1 MRIDKPKKL
10 LLKSFVMN
18 NQKLNRNDPCWCDS
32 GKKYKKCHL
41 DIDLKKNGTRFFA
54 NASPFQGPIKTKE
67 EIEKIRTSSQLTS
80 EILTKVTDLIKP
92 GVTTNEINQW
102 VHEYTLKNNAIPAP
116 LNYKGFPKSICT
128 SINEVICHG
137 IPEDRE
143 LNEGDIINVDVT
155 CIINGFYGDASR
167 MYKVGKISKEAE
179 QLIDITEQSLYKGIE
194 AVKPG
199 NTTGDIG
206 YVIEEFITP
215 YNYGI
220 VREYGGHGI
229 GRNFH
234 EDPHI
239 HHFGKPKTGTILEP
253 GMVFTIEPM
262 INEGTH
268 KTKLLSDG
276 WTVITADSKLSAQW
290 EHTICVTET
299 GVDILTK

>member
-1 MRIDKPKKL
+1 
-10 LLKSFVMN
+10 MN
-18 NQKLNRNDPCWCDS
+18 NQNSNQKLSRNDPCWCGS

-41 DIDLKKNGTRFFA
+41 DIDINKTGTRFFS
-54 NASPFQGPIKTKE
+54 NASKFQGHIKSPS
-67 EIEKIRTSSQLTS
+67 EIEGIRKSSQLTS
-80 EILTKVTDLIKP
+80 EILTKVTELVQP
-92 GVTTNEINQW
+92 GTTTNTINQW
-102 VHEYTLKNNAIPAP
+102 VHDYTLKNNATPAP

-128 SINEVICHG
+128 SVNEVICHG
-137 IPEDRE
+137 IPNDTP
-143 LNEGDIINVDVT
+143 LKEGDIVNIDVT
-155 CIINGFYGDASR
+155 CIIDGFYGDASR
-167 MYKVGKISKEAE
+167 MYKVGNISPEAE
-179 QLIDITEQSLYKGIE
+179 TLIDITKQSLHKGIDQ
-194 AVKPG
+194 VKPG

-206 YVIEEFITP
+206 YAIEEFITP

-229 GRNFH
+229 GRQFH

-262 INEGTH
+262 INMGTH

-276 WTVITADSKLSAQW
+276 WTVITADKTLSAQW
-290 EHTICVTET
+290 EHTICVTDT